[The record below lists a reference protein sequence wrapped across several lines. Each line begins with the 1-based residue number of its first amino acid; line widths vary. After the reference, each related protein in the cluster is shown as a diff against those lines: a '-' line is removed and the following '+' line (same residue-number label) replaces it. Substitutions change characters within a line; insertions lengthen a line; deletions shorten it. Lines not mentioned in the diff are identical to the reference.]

1 MSAERDD
8 GLSIPGPDPSPGGDV
23 YDWYQRG
30 LDLLKNGSPE
40 AAAQL
45 LVRAASAQPS
55 SPSIQE
61 ALARAQFDAGRYAE
75 AANTFRGIV
84 DDDLAD
90 HYARFGLGMASMRLG
105 ITSKRPS
112 SNSHLR
118 RPCVLIR
125 STTSPR
131 CVVPA
136 PRCGRVETKE
146 RRSAHRRLRQRPAR
160 SRWRR
165 LRWSACRDRRA
176 GDDLRAS

>member
-75 AANTFRGIV
+75 AADTFRGIV
-84 DDDLAD
+84 DDDPAD

-105 ITSKRPS
+105 NVEAAVEQLALAAAMRPDQEHYVS
-112 SNSHLR
+112 AL
-118 RPCVLIR
+118 
-125 STTSPR
+125 
-131 CVVPA
+131 
-136 PRCGRVETKE
+136 
-146 RRSAHRRLRQRPAR
+146 RSARATLRTRRDA
-160 SRWRR
+160 
-165 LRWSACRDRRA
+165 
-176 GDDLRAS
+176 